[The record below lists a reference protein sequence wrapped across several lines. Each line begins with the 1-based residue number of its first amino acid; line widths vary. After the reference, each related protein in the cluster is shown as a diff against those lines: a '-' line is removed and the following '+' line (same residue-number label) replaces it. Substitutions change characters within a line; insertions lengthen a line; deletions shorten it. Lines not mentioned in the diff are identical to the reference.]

1 MPEPTSPLPTPLVV
15 RLARPSDVE
24 PLVALAA
31 ETFPDACPPGLSAE
45 AIAEHVAREL
55 DAAHFRSWV
64 EGRYGDPATPAV
76 VLVAEA
82 GDRLVGYALLVRA
95 RPADPAQLDALLGPA
110 YPHAAAVELSK
121 IYALASARGT
131 GAAGTLM
138 TAALEAAAELLDG
151 QAVWLGTNA
160 QNVRAQAFYRKHGFA
175 EVGRR
180 RYVVGGEPQ
189 DDVVMARAVGA
200 RQA

>member
-1 MPEPTSPLPTPLVV
+1 M
-15 RLARPSDVE
+15 RLARPDDVRA
-24 PLVALAA
+24 LVALAA

-55 DAAHFRSWV
+55 DDAHFASWV
-64 EGRYGDPATPAV
+64 AGRYGEPAAPAV

-95 RPADPAQLDALLGPA
+95 RPADPAQLDGLLGSG
-110 YPHAAAVELSK
+110 YPHAASVELSK

-131 GAAGTLM
+131 GATATLM

-151 QAVWLGTNA
+151 QAVWLGTNG
-160 QNVRAQAFYRKHGFA
+160 QNVRAQTFYRKHGFA

>member
-1 MPEPTSPLPTPLVV
+1 MPEPTPPAPDRLVV
-15 RLARPSDVE
+15 RLAQPQDVE

-31 ETFPDACPPGLSAE
+31 ETFPDACPPGLGPE

-55 DAAHFRSWV
+55 DAAHFASWV
-64 EGRYGDPATPAV
+64 AGRYGEPATPAV

-82 GDRLVGYALLVRA
+82 ADRLAGYALLVRA
-95 RPADPAQLDALLGPA
+95 RPAEPAQLDALLGPE

-121 IYALASARGT
+121 VYALASARGT
-131 GAAGTLM
+131 GATGTLM
-138 TAALEAAAELLDG
+138 VAALEAAAELLDG
-151 QAVWLGTNA
+151 HAVWLGTNA
-160 QNVRAQAFYRKHGFA
+160 QNVRAQTFYRKHGFT

>member
-1 MPEPTSPLPTPLVV
+1 MPDQLTV
-15 RLARPSDVE
+15 RLARPEDAE

-31 ETFPDACPPGLSAE
+31 ETFPDACPPGLSAA

-55 DAAHFRSWV
+55 DLDHFRAWTD
-64 EGRYGDPATPAV
+64 GRYGAPSVPCV
-76 VLVAEA
+76 VLVAET

-95 RPADPAQLDALLGPA
+95 RPVDPAMLDPLLGSG
-110 YPHAAAVELSK
+110 YPRAAAVELSK

-138 TAALEAAAELLDG
+138 RGALEASVELLDG
-151 QAVWLGTNA
+151 QAVWLGTNRE
-160 QNVRAQAFYRKHGFA
+160 NVRAQTFYRKHGFV

-180 RYVVGGEPQ
+180 SYLVGGVPQ
-189 DDVVMARAVGA
+189 DDLVLARPLGS
-200 RQA
+200 R